1 MEEKV
6 IGVMYLG
13 GFLTTQFTGV
23 TVHEC
28 DMFTHLKLKT
38 EYAGQ
43 NYIYLF
49 TVHVYDYK
57 FGV

>member
-1 MEEKV
+1 MSGMEEKV
-6 IGVMYLG
+6 IGVG
-13 GFLTTQFTGV
+13 GFLTAQFTGV

-38 EYAGQ
+38 EYADQ
-43 NYIYLF
+43 SYIYLF

-57 FGV
+57 VGV

>member
-6 IGVMYLG
+6 IGVG
-13 GFLTTQFTGV
+13 GFLTAQFTGV

-38 EYAGQ
+38 EYADQ
-43 NYIYLF
+43 SYIYLF

-57 FGV
+57 VGV